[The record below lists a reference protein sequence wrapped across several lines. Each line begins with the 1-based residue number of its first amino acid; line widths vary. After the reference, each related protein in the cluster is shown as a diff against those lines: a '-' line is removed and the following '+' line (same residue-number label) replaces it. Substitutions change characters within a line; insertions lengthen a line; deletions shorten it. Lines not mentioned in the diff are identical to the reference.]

1 MKKVVS
7 LVGARPQFI
16 KEAVIG
22 AEVRRRNAWKHIL
35 VHSGQ
40 HYDANMSDIFFTEL
54 DMKKPDYFLGVGSGL
69 HGRQTAEVLTKFEE
83 LLLNEK
89 PDLVLV
95 YGDTNTTVA
104 GALAA
109 SKLKIPVAH
118 IEAGIRQN
126 PKDMPEEINRVL
138 TDHISRY
145 LFCCSDLAAKNLER
159 EGITEGVFVVGDVMY
174 DLYLKMK
181 PRFTPKE
188 TREQYGLE
196 EGRYIIATLHRDFN
210 VDYPDSLRNILEGL
224 VQVKKETGL
233 EILLPLHPRTRK
245 RIAEFGLQRLIENLK
260 TTEPIGYLDLMS
272 LTQDCAAV
280 ITDSGGYQKEA
291 YYAAKRAVVVMPDTG
306 WREITDDG
314 WNVLFLPERMS
325 ISGAINTVLKKQ
337 NFIQGMYGLG
347 FASNA
352 VADCLLQQ
360 HAIKT

>member
-22 AEVRRRNAWKHIL
+22 AEVRRRNAWNHIL

-54 DMKKPDYFLGVGSGL
+54 DMKQPDYFLNVGSGL
-69 HGRQTAEVLTKFEE
+69 HGKQTAEVLTKFEE

-89 PDLVLV
+89 TDLVLV

-118 IEAGIRQN
+118 VEAGIRQN

-138 TDHISRY
+138 TDHISSY

-224 VQVKKETGL
+224 VQLKKETGL
-233 EILLPLHPRTRK
+233 EILLQLHPRTRK
-245 RIAEFGLQRLIENLK
+245 
-260 TTEPIGYLDLMS
+260 
-272 LTQDCAAV
+272 
-280 ITDSGGYQKEA
+280 
-291 YYAAKRAVVVMPDTG
+291 
-306 WREITDDG
+306 
-314 WNVLFLPERMS
+314 
-325 ISGAINTVLKKQ
+325 
-337 NFIQGMYGLG
+337 
-347 FASNA
+347 
-352 VADCLLQQ
+352 
-360 HAIKT
+360 

>member
-196 EGRYIIATLHRDFN
+196 KDRYIIATLHRDFN
-210 VDYPDSLRNILEGL
+210 VDNSESLRNILEGL
-224 VQVKKETGL
+224 VQVKKEMGL
-233 EILLPLHPRTRK
+233 EVFLPLHPRTRK
-245 RIAEFGLQRLIENLK
+245 RIAEFCLQRLIENLK
-260 TTEPIGYLDLMS
+260 TTNPIGYLDLMS

-280 ITDSGGYQKEA
+280 VTDSGGYQKESYFA
-291 YYAAKRAVVVMPDTG
+291 GKRAVVMMPDTG
-306 WREITDDG
+306 WRELICSG
-314 WNVLFLPERMS
+314 WNVLIDNS
-325 ISGAINTVLKKQ
+325 LKP
-337 NFIQGMYGLG
+337 FIASLFDLLRTKIDYKPVYGEGKAGRNIIFNLK
-347 FASNA
+347 
-352 VADCLLQQ
+352 DME
-360 HAIKT
+360 

>member
-22 AEVRRRNAWKHIL
+22 AEVRRQNAWNHIL

-54 DMKKPDYFLGVGSGL
+54 DMKQPDYFLGVGSGL

-118 IEAGIRQN
+118 VEAGIRQN

-138 TDHISRY
+138 TDHISKY

-245 RIAEFGLQRLIENLK
+245 RLSEFRLQRLIENLK

-272 LTQDCAAV
+272 LTQGCAAV
-280 ITDSGGYQKEA
+280 VTDSGGYQKEA
-291 YYAAKRAVVVMPDTG
+291 YYAGKRAVVVMPDTG
-306 WREITDDG
+306 WRELTKAG
-314 WNVLFLPERMS
+314 WNRLSIPESKFIKNMLADS
-325 ISGAINTVLKKQ
+325 LDTNKYLKNIFGNGDAGENIVEAILKR
-337 NFIQGMYGLG
+337 
-347 FASNA
+347 
-352 VADCLLQQ
+352 
-360 HAIKT
+360 

>member
-22 AEVRRRNAWKHIL
+22 AEVRRRNAWNHIL
-35 VHSGQ
+35 IHSGQ

-54 DMKKPDYFLGVGSGL
+54 DMKQPDYFLGVGSGL

-118 IEAGIRQN
+118 VEAGIRQN

-145 LFCCSDLAAKNLER
+145 LFCCSDLAAKNLEK
-159 EGITEGVFVVGDVMY
+159 EGITEGVLVAGDVMY

-181 PRFTPKE
+181 PFFTPGE
-188 TREQYGLE
+188 TRRRYGLE
-196 EGRYIIATLHRDFN
+196 DGKYIIATLHRDFN
-210 VDYPDSLRNILEGL
+210 VDCRETLGNILKGL
-224 VQVKKETGL
+224 VRVKKETGL

-245 RIAEFGLQRLIENLK
+245 RVTEFGLQDVLEGIQS
-260 TTEPIGYLDLMS
+260 TDPIGYFDLMS
-272 LTQDCAAV
+272 LTQDCAV
-280 ITDSGGYQKEA
+280 VVTDSGGYQKEA
-291 YYAAKRAVVVMPDTG
+291 YYADKRAVVVMPDTG
-306 WREITDDG
+306 WRELTEVQ
-314 WNVLFLPERMS
+314 WNLFAEAEIESVLQASMKCLQERPYL
-325 ISGAINTVLKKQ
+325 NDV
-337 NFIQGMYGLG
+337 YGNG
-347 FASNA
+347 NA
-352 VADCLLQQ
+352 GEKIVRFLQQ
-360 HAIKT
+360 DDDWL